1 MEAGVPSALGELRGL
16 CPRRALPPWDAR
28 GVAERQAARLLRR
41 HEITAAPVPEEVIAD
56 LPYVRVRYIRAR
68 TLAAA
73 ARWTGGR
80 WTIIVNK
87 DDTIGRQRFSLAHE
101 FKHVLDHHVA
111 SRVYRDRAGRS
122 AHAQAERA
130 ADCFAAALLMPKAY
144 VKRAFYDR
152 GIRDER
158 VLAREFGVSVAA
170 MRFRIDELG
179 LREPVGAGA

>member
-1 MEAGVPSALGELRGL
+1 MPSALAELRSL
-16 CPRRALPPWDAR
+16 CPARALPPWDAR
-28 GVAERQAARLLRR
+28 GIAERQAARLLRR
-41 HEITAAPVPEEVIAD
+41 HGITAAPIPEEVISD
-56 LPYVRVRYIRAR
+56 LPHLRVRYVRAR

-80 WTIIVNK
+80 WTIIVNR

-101 FKHVLDHHVA
+101 FKHVLDHRV
-111 SRVYRDRAGRS
+111 SDRVYRDRAGRS

-130 ADCFAAALLMPKAY
+130 ADCFAAALLMPKAF
-144 VKRAFYDR
+144 VKRAFFDQ

-158 VLAREFGVSVAA
+158 MLAREFGVSVAA

-179 LREPVGAGA
+179 LREPTREHVA